1 MSRNAAWSFMISAVT
16 SSNVLRR
23 RICMA
28 RRLEAASQ
36 YSVIASNWEGR
47 CLARDVHHWA
57 YSAAPFSVATPV
69 RVHAQRT
76 ASIPSITPSIPLG
89 FHGSSRS

>member
-1 MSRNAAWSFMISAVT
+1 
-16 SSNVLRR
+16 
-23 RICMA
+23 MA

-57 YSAAPFSVATPV
+57 YSRQEADHRDRDLAMGRP
-69 RVHAQRT
+69 
-76 ASIPSITPSIPLG
+76 
-89 FHGSSRS
+89 